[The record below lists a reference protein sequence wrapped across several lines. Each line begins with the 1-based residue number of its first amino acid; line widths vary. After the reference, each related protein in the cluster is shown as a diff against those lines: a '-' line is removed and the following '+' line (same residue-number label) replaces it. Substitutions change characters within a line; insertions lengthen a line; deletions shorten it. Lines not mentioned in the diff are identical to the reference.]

1 MQLYDYFKVF
11 VLLLK
16 VTDTPGVCD
25 THRSKEDVH
34 REIAKA
40 VGTVTPGPHAVL
52 MVVKADDRFTNEEAE
67 AYEEL
72 KRLFGEE
79 ITKFMIVVFTGID
92 RLKGMPLA
100 DAVKKAPQ
108 KVQQVIADA
117 QGRYIGF
124 NNNDA
129 LPWSER
135 QKQSDSLLQLV
146 DQMMTQNGGQYYSN
160 DLVKRVEKIIQSE
173 IASGKT
179 REATKEII
187 VHEKDRNLNRGLLR
201 QVSEFLGNVCSVM

>member
-1 MQLYDYFKVF
+1 MYDYFKGF

-25 THRSKEDVH
+25 THRPKEDVH

-52 MVVKADDRFTNEEAE
+52 MVVKAGDRFTNEEAE

-92 RLKGMPLA
+92 SLKGMPLA

-124 NNNDA
+124 NNDV

-135 QKQSDSLLQLV
+135 QKQGDSLLQLV
-146 DQMMTQNGGQYYSN
+146 ELMMTQNGGQYYSN

-173 IASGKT
+173 IASGNT
-179 REATKEII
+179 REATKKNI
-187 VHEKDRNLNRGLLR
+187 VREKDRNLNRSLLN
-201 QVSEFLGNVCSVM
+201 QASGFLKKKCSVM